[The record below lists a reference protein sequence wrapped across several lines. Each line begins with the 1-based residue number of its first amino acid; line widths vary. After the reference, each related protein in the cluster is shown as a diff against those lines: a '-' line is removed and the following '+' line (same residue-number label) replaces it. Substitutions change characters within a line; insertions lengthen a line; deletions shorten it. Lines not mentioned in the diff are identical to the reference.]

1 MYRISLQVAKLLY
14 KQRAS
19 KIVTLQLVVTYI
31 SCDAAVGLTTTVA
44 SDFCNGVLDSSYT
57 IQTHWDFQNIYLTKM
72 ANSSLSSLGAK
83 VVVISSSDE
92 NHPPENIID
101 GWVLL

>member
-1 MYRISLQVAKLLY
+1 M
-14 KQRAS
+14 
-19 KIVTLQLVVTYI
+19 TFELVVTYI

-44 SDFCNGVLDSSYT
+44 GDFHNGVLDSSYY
-57 IQTHWDFQNIYLTKM
+57 ILTHWDFHNLYSTKM

-101 GWVLL
+101 G